1 MRWATVHVTRGWTG
15 WIWGAGRRVTL
26 HPDHTHTTPPL
37 SSSSRPAVHLRSS
50 LHGCGHPDP
59 GSMHTMP
66 RWGTVDTARDGAP
79 PPPPS
84 RIHRPRGQQASNYYR
99 AQGRGAAGHDGV
111 CGQYIPIGRSCRDA
125 WIPRHSRT
133 ESIVDGAEGGGGG
146 STPILDTMRILTAA
160 SHGLKNPVQAAR
172 KQPST
177 GTWRTVFSAPPPRC
191 ERVRCG
197 YSAGRGSIC
206 RQHCRRAGRDQAGL
220 GYTRPFLWARRRH
233 TRDGVYGG
241 GRHSTKR
248 HRRGRIG
255 SQGTWQ
261 ADAELLSLTICW
273 KWS

>member
-1 MRWATVHVTRGWTG
+1 MDLGRGAARYVTSRSHSYY
-15 WIWGAGRRVTL
+15 A
-26 HPDHTHTTPPL
+26 PL
-37 SSSSRPAVHLRSS
+37 ILFLAPGCASAQQPAWLRA
-50 LHGCGHPDP
+50 P
-59 GSMHTMP
+59 GSRQYAHDAALGH
-66 RWGTVDTARDGAP
+66 RRYRKRRCS

-261 ADAELLSLTICW
+261 ADAELLSLTIAGSGRRIRSVG
-273 KWS
+273 KLHK